1 MSNETGRPPGRLIVL
16 EGGEGAG
23 KSTAM
28 AVAEE
33 SLREA
38 GHPPLLTREPGGT
51 PLGEAV
57 RALLLAHREEG
68 MGAAAEALLVFA
80 ARAEHLA
87 RVIEPAIAAGRWV
100 LSDRFTDASYAYQ
113 GAGRGLGAEAI
124 GTLEAWTQAGRRP
137 DLVLVLDLPVA
148 LGRERVSSRGL
159 PPDRFEAESD
169 GFFER
174 VRQCYRERAAADPRR
189 YRLID
194 AGQPQAAVAAQVRAA
209 IRAALPALEARA

>member
-1 MSNETGRPPGRLIVL
+1 MSHAADQVGGRLIVL

-23 KSTAM
+23 KSTAI
-28 AVAEE
+28 AVAEQ
-33 SLREA
+33 SLRDA

-57 RALLLAHREEG
+57 RELLLTHREEG
-68 MGAAAEALLVFA
+68 MGARAEALLVFA

-87 RVIEPAIAAGRWV
+87 RVVEPALAAGRWV

-124 GTLEAWTQAGRRP
+124 ATLERWTQGERRP

-148 LGRERVSSRGL
+148 LGRQRVSSRGL
-159 PPDRFEAESD
+159 PADRFEAESD

-174 VRQCYRERAAADPRR
+174 VRQCYRDRAAANPAR

-194 AGQPQAAVAAQVRAA
+194 AGQPRAVVAAQVRAA
-209 IRAALPALEARA
+209 IGAALPALEARR